1 MTANEQI
8 DWLNSIVR
16 TKIAPSSINGVGLF
30 ALRDIPK
37 GTKLGA
43 DMTPKIY
50 SLTFSQLK
58 KLRPEIREQIIGQWP
73 QIVNGSKFA
82 YPTTRIQTYINH
94 SEDPNYNPF
103 TDLTIRD
110 IKEGEEITENYRHFK
125 GYEQAHPWLVDKKVV
140 L

>member
-1 MTANEQI
+1 MTVNEQI

-82 YPTTRIQTYINH
+82 YPTTRI
-94 SEDPNYNPF
+94 
-103 TDLTIRD
+103 
-110 IKEGEEITENYRHFK
+110 
-125 GYEQAHPWLVDKKVV
+125 
-140 L
+140 

>member
-1 MTANEQI
+1 
-8 DWLNSIVR
+8 
-16 TKIAPSSINGVGLF
+16 
-30 ALRDIPK
+30 
-37 GTKLGA
+37 
-43 DMTPKIY
+43 MTPKIY

-58 KLRPEIREQIIGQWP
+58 KLRPEIREKIIGQWP

-82 YPTTRIQTYINH
+82 YPTTRIHAYINH

-125 GYEQAHPWLVDKKVV
+125 GYEQAHPWLVDKKEV